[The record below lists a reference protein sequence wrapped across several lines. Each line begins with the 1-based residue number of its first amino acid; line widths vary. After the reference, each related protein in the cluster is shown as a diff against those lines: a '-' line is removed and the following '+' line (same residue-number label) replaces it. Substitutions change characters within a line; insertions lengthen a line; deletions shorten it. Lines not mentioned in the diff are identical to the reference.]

1 MIHATARRLLA
12 VLLVLLVTACEP
24 LTPAHPGSDL
34 DAFELVMP
42 EPPT

>member
-1 MIHATARRLLA
+1 MIHATPRLLLA
-12 VLLVLLVTACEP
+12 VLLVLMVTACEP
-24 LTPAHPGSDL
+24 LTPAQECDP